1 MAIQL
6 QQVLIF
12 ILITSCAYGQK
23 SDTLYH
29 FFKGSV
35 NKEYSITM
43 ELKQSGQTI
52 SGAYFYDKYRK
63 PVAIEGE
70 LREGNTIVLRES
82 NKIENQNPSIFVGT
96 YSADWKRI
104 DGTWENIL
112 KNRRFVFN
120 LNKISPPIGQ
130 MIPYHFDNIRR
141 FQEFLNYFDL
151 EPALPFVV
159 HEGIKQKGFR
169 WKNGTKESAKE
180 DYKKVI
186 PYRLAKRYVMNQV
199 TMPVEGGFNYL
210 DINAR
215 NYKPHEMHY
224 AALCCVYRMPT
235 YVGLLV
241 NFAEDTGWD
250 HYDVTLLL
258 TYDYAGHLLDVCKVG
273 KNLDLEYN
281 GKQVREKMTS
291 HFLVDSTIEMR
302 SNKAMVEYGT
312 DPIVQ
317 EYYKEEKDKQRI
329 YYILQPSGR
338 FIRQEVV
345 LKKSK

>member
-1 MAIQL
+1 MTKLLYLLVLLLMANQACT
-6 QQVLIF
+6 Q
-12 ILITSCAYGQK
+12 AN
-23 SDTLYH
+23 DTLYH
-29 FFKGSV
+29 FFKGAV

-63 PVAIEGE
+63 NVAIEGE
-70 LREGNTIVLRES
+70 LRDGNMIVLREV
-82 NKIENQNPSIFVGT
+82 NRIDNQNPSIFVGT
-96 YSADWKRI
+96 YSSDWKTI
-104 DGTWENIL
+104 NGTWENIL
-112 KNRRFVFN
+112 KNRRFVFD
-120 LNKISPPIGQ
+120 LAAIQVPIGQ
-130 MIPYHFDNIRR
+130 TIPYRFDNIRR

-159 HEGIKQKGFR
+159 HEGIQQKGFR
-169 WKNGTKESAKE
+169 WKNGTRESAKE

-186 PYRLAKRYVMNQV
+186 PYRLAKRYIMNQV
-199 TMPVEGGFNYL
+199 LLNSEGSFNYL
-210 DINAR
+210 NIKSKD
-215 NYKPHEMHY
+215 YKPHEMHY

-250 HYDVTLLL
+250 RYDVTFLL
-258 TYDYAGHLLDVCKVG
+258 TYDYAGHLLDACKVG

-281 GKQVREKMTS
+281 GQQLREKMTS

-302 SNKAMVEYGT
+302 SNRSIVEYGT
-312 DPIVQ
+312 NAIEH
-317 EYYKEEKDKQRI
+317 EYYKEEADKQRI

-338 FIRQEVV
+338 FIRQEVA
-345 LKKSK
+345 LKKSR

>member
-1 MAIQL
+1 MTKLLYLLVLLLMANQACT
-6 QQVLIF
+6 Q
-12 ILITSCAYGQK
+12 AN
-23 SDTLYH
+23 DTLYH
-29 FFKGSV
+29 FFKGAV

-63 PVAIEGE
+63 NVAIEGE
-70 LREGNTIVLRES
+70 LRDGNMIVLREV
-82 NKIENQNPSIFVGT
+82 NRIDNQNPSIFVGT
-96 YSADWKRI
+96 YSSDWKTI
-104 DGTWENIL
+104 NGTWENIL
-112 KNRRFVFN
+112 KNRRFVFD
-120 LNKISPPIGQ
+120 LTAIQVPIGQ
-130 MIPYHFDNIRR
+130 TIPYRFDNIRR

-159 HEGIKQKGFR
+159 HEGIQQKGFR
-169 WKNGTKESAKE
+169 WKNGTRESAKE

-186 PYRLAKRYVMNQV
+186 PYRLAKRYIMNQV
-199 TMPVEGGFNYL
+199 LLNSEGSFNYL
-210 DINAR
+210 NIKSK

-250 HYDVTLLL
+250 RYDVTFLL
-258 TYDYAGHLLDVCKVG
+258 TYDYAGHLLDACKVG

-281 GKQVREKMTS
+281 GQQLREKMTS

-302 SNKAMVEYGT
+302 SNRSIVEYGT
-312 DPIVQ
+312 NAIEH
-317 EYYKEEKDKQRI
+317 EYYKEGADKQRI

-338 FIRQEVV
+338 FIRQEVA
-345 LKKSK
+345 LKKSR